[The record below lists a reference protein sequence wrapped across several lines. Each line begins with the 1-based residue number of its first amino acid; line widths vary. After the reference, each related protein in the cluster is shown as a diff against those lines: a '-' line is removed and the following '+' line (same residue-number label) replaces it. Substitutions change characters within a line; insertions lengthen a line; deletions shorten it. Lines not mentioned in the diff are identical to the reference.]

1 MRELISVKRALISV
15 SDKEGIVE
23 FAKGLNDLGVEI
35 LSTGGT
41 ARMLKESGLPVTL
54 VSEYTKFPEMLNGRV
69 KTLHPKVHGGILAMR
84 EKEEHMNQLKEHEI
98 KPIDMV
104 VVNLY
109 PFEKTIKKENVS
121 VEEAIE
127 NIDIGGPTMIR
138 SAAKNNRGVA
148 VVVNPGRYTDVLE
161 EMKSNG
167 GGIGDQFAYNLAL
180 EAFEHTAKYD
190 SIISEYLAKV
200 FTPSVTFPDVVN
212 LGYEKAIDLRYGE
225 NPHQKA
231 AFYKNTRFQGVCVG
245 NAEKLHG
252 KELSFNNIIDLDSAL
267 DIVMDFERPTA
278 SVIKHTNPC
287 GVASADTISE
297 AYRVGEAADSL
308 SAFGS
313 VVGLNRDCDLATAEE
328 IKTHFVEA
336 VICPDFAPEAL
347 ESLRKKKNI
356 RLLKTGRPIVR
367 ESPVEHKMMKV
378 KGGLLVQ
385 TGAFPEIKPENL
397 KVVTEKKP
405 TAEEIKTM
413 MFAVKVLKHVKSN
426 SILLAKSERT
436 VGIGAGQMSRVD
448 ASMIAAR
455 KAGDDAKGS
464 VLASDAFFPFRD
476 GVDAAAKFG
485 VSAIIQPGG
494 SVRDEEVIQAANE
507 HGMSMV
513 FSGIRL
519 FKH

>member
-1 MRELISVKRALISV
+1 MISV
-15 SDKEGIVE
+15 SDKDGIVE
-23 FAKGLNDLGVEI
+23 FAKGLAGLDVDI

-41 ARMLKESGLPVTL
+41 AKLLKEKGVPVTL

-69 KTLHPKVHGGILAMR
+69 KTLHPLVHGGILAMR
-84 EKEEHMNQLKEHEI
+84 DSEKHMSQLAEHGI
-98 KPIDMV
+98 TPIDMV

-109 PFEKTIKKENVS
+109 PFEQTIKKKDVS
-121 VEEAIE
+121 IEEAVE

-138 SAAKNNRGVA
+138 SAAKNHNGVA
-148 VVVNPGRYTDVLE
+148 VVVNPGRYSEILDELRNN
-161 EMKSNG
+161 S
-167 GGIGDQFAYNLAL
+167 GGISNDFSSKLAL

-190 SIISEYLAKV
+190 SIISDYLQKK
-200 FTPSVTFPDVVN
+200 FTPAQPFPEVMS
-212 LGYEKAIDLRYGE
+212 LGYEKALDLRYGE

-231 AFYKNTRFQGVCVG
+231 AFYRNTRFQGVCVG
-245 NAEKLHG
+245 NATKLHG

-267 DIVMDFERPTA
+267 DIVMDFERPTS

-287 GVASADTISE
+287 GVASSDSISE
-297 AYRVGEAADSL
+297 AYRIAEAADSL

-328 IKTHFVEA
+328 IKKHFVEA
-336 VICPDFAPEAL
+336 VIAPDFHPDAMEL
-347 ESLRKKKNI
+347 LSKKKSI
-356 RLLKTGRPIVR
+356 RLLKTGTVIVR

-385 TGAFPEIKPENL
+385 TGAFPDLKLEEL

-405 TAEEIKTM
+405 TEAELKTM
-413 MFAVKVLKHVKSN
+413 VFACKVLKHVKSN
-426 SILLAKSERT
+426 SILLAQGEQT

-455 KAGDDAKGS
+455 KAGDAAKGS
-464 VLASDAFFPFRD
+464 VMSSDAFFPFRD
-476 GVDAAAKFG
+476 GIDAAAKFG
-485 VSAIIQPGG
+485 VAAIIQPGG
-494 SVRDEEVIQAANE
+494 SVRDDEVIAAANE
-507 HGMSMV
+507 HGVSMV
-513 FSGIRL
+513 FSGVRL

>member
-1 MRELISVKRALISV
+1 MRKLISVKRALISV
-15 SDKEGIVE
+15 SDKEGIVD
-23 FAKGLNDLGVEI
+23 FAKGLANQDVEI

-41 ARMLKESGLPVTL
+41 AKILKENGVPVTL

-84 EKEEHMNQLKEHEI
+84 DNEKHMSQLSEHGI
-98 KPIDMV
+98 TPIDMV

-109 PFEKTIKKENVS
+109 PFEDTIKKEDVS

-138 SAAKNNRGVA
+138 SAAKNHGGVA
-148 VVVNPGRYTDVLE
+148 VVVNPGRYQDILE
-161 EMKSNG
+161 EIKSNG
-167 GGIGDQFAYNLAL
+167 GGISPEFSSKLAL

-190 SIISEYLAKV
+190 SIISDYLSKK
-200 FTPSVTFPDVVN
+200 FTPTKTFPDVIN
-212 LGYEKAIDLRYGE
+212 LGYEKALNLRYGE
-225 NPHQKA
+225 NPHQQA
-231 AFYKNTRFQGVCVG
+231 AFFTNSRFMGVCVG
-245 NAEKLHG
+245 NAQKLHG

-267 DIVMDFERPTA
+267 DIVMDFEKPTS

-297 AYRVGEAADSL
+297 AYKIAEAADSL

-313 VVGLNRDCDLATAEE
+313 VIGLNRDCDLATAEE

-336 VICPDFAPEAL
+336 VIAPDFSQEAVDL
-347 ESLRKKKNI
+347 LSKKKSI
-356 RLLKTGRPIVR
+356 RLLKTNAPIKR

-378 KGGLLVQ
+378 KGGLLIQ
-385 TGAFPEIKPENL
+385 TGNFPELKIEEL

-405 TAEEIKTM
+405 TEAELKTM
-413 MFAVKVLKHVKSN
+413 VFACKVLKHVKSN
-426 SILLAKSERT
+426 SILLAQGEQT

-455 KAGDDAKGS
+455 KAGDAAKGS
-464 VLASDAFFPFRD
+464 VMASDAFFPFRD
-476 GVDAAAKFG
+476 GIDAAAKFG

-494 SVRDEEVIQAANE
+494 SVRDEEVIAAANE
-507 HGMSMV
+507 HGMSMT

>member
-1 MRELISVKRALISV
+1 MISV
-15 SDKEGIVE
+15 SDKNGIVE

-41 ARMLKESGLPVTL
+41 ARLLKEKGVSVTL

-69 KTLHPKVHGGILAMR
+69 KTLHPLVHGGILAMR
-84 EKEEHMNQLKEHEI
+84 DSEEHMTQLKEHGI
-98 KPIDMV
+98 MPIDMV

-109 PFEKTIKKENVS
+109 PFEQTIKKKDVS
-121 VEEAIE
+121 VDEAVE

-138 SAAKNNRGVA
+138 SAAKNHNSVA

-161 EMKSNG
+161 ELKSNG
-167 GGIGDQFAYNLAL
+167 GGVSPEFSSKLAL

-190 SIISEYLAKV
+190 SIISDYLSKI
-200 FTPSVTFPDVVN
+200 FTPTIPFPEVIS
-212 LGYEKAIDLRYGE
+212 LGYEKALDLRYGE

-231 AFYKNTRFQGVCVG
+231 AFFKNSRFQGVCVG

-252 KELSFNNIIDLDSAL
+252 KELSFNNIIDLDSAM
-267 DIVMDFERPTA
+267 DIVMDFERPTS

-297 AYRVGEAADSL
+297 AYRIAEAADSL

-328 IKTHFVEA
+328 IKQHFVEA
-336 VICPDFAPEAL
+336 VIAPDFHSDAL
-347 ESLRKKKNI
+347 EVLSKKKSI
-356 RLLKTGRPIVR
+356 RLLKTGAPIKR
-367 ESPVEHKMMKV
+367 EFPVEHKMMKV

-385 TGAFPEIKPENL
+385 TGDFPDIKPESL
-397 KVVTEKKP
+397 KVVTTKKP
-405 TAEEIKTM
+405 TDKEIETM
-413 MFAVKVLKHVKSN
+413 MFAAKVLKHVKSN
-426 SILLAKSERT
+426 SILLAQGEQT

-455 KAGDDAKGS
+455 KAGDAAKGS

>member
-1 MRELISVKRALISV
+1 MRKLINIRRALISV
-15 SDKEGIVE
+15 SDKNGIVE
-23 FAKGLNDLGVEI
+23 FAQGLTDHDVEI

-41 ARMLKESGLPVTL
+41 AKLLKEKGVPVTL

-69 KTLHPKVHGGILAMR
+69 KTLHPAVHGGILAIR
-84 EKEEHMNQLKEHEI
+84 NSEEHMSQLEEHGI
-98 KPIDMV
+98 TPIDMV

-109 PFEKTIKKENVS
+109 PFEQTIKKKDVS
-121 VEEAIE
+121 VEEAVE

-138 SAAKNNRGVA
+138 SAAKNHNGVA
-148 VVVNPGRYTDVLE
+148 VVVNPGRYNDVLE
-161 EMKSNG
+161 ELKSNG
-167 GGIGDQFAYNLAL
+167 GGISAEFSSKLAL

-190 SIISEYLAKV
+190 SVISDYLQKI
-200 FTPSVTFPDVVN
+200 FTPTIPFPEVIN
-212 LGYEKAIDLRYGE
+212 LGYEKAMDLRYGE

-231 AFYKNTRFQGVCVG
+231 AFYKNTRFTGVCVG
-245 NAEKLHG
+245 NAQKLHG

-267 DIVMDFERPTA
+267 DIVMDFTRPTS

-287 GVASADTISE
+287 GVASAETISE
-297 AYRVGEAADSL
+297 AYIIAEAADSL

-328 IKTHFVEA
+328 IKKHFVEA
-336 VICPDFAPEAL
+336 VIAPDFHPDAL
-347 ESLRKKKNI
+347 SLLSKKKSI
-356 RLLKTGRPIVR
+356 RLLKTGTPIIR
-367 ESPVEHKMMKV
+367 ESPVEHKVMKV
-378 KGGLLVQ
+378 KGGLLIQ
-385 TGAFPEIKPENL
+385 TGDFPDLKVEEL

-405 TAEEIKTM
+405 TEAELKTM
-413 MFAVKVLKHVKSN
+413 VFAWKVLKHVKSN
-426 SILLAKSERT
+426 SILLAQGERT

-455 KAGDDAKGS
+455 KAKEAAKGS
-464 VLASDAFFPFRD
+464 VMASDAFFPFRD
-476 GVDAAAKFG
+476 GVDAAAKVG

-494 SVRDEEVIQAANE
+494 SVRDEEVIAAANE

-513 FSGIRL
+513 FSGVRL

>member
-1 MRELISVKRALISV
+1 MINLINIKRALISV
-15 SDKEGIVE
+15 SDKKGIVE
-23 FAKGLNDLGVEI
+23 FARGLKDLNIEI

-41 ARMLKESGLPVTL
+41 AKLLNENGIPVTM
-54 VSEYTKFPEMLNGRV
+54 VSDYTKFPEMLNGRV
-69 KTLHPKVHGGILAMR
+69 KTLHPAVHGGILAVR
-84 EKEEHMNQLKEHEI
+84 DNDKHMTQLKEHGI
-98 KPIDMV
+98 TPIDMV

-109 PFEKTIKKENVS
+109 PFEATIKKKDVT
-121 VEEAIE
+121 VDEAVE

-138 SAAKNNRGVA
+138 SAAKNHNGVA
-148 VVVNPGRYTDVLE
+148 VVVNPGRYKDVIE
-161 EMKSNG
+161 ELKTNG
-167 GGIGDQFAYNLAL
+167 GGVRPEFSSELAL

-190 SIISEYLAKV
+190 SVISDYLQKI
-200 FTPSVTFPDVVN
+200 FTPSKVFPDVMN
-212 LGYEKAIDLRYGE
+212 LGYEKALDLRYGE

-231 AFYKNTRFQGVCVG
+231 AFYRNTRFQGVCVG
-245 NAEKLHG
+245 NAQKLHG

-287 GVASADTISE
+287 GVASADTISD
-297 AYRVGEAADSL
+297 AYKIAEAADSL

-313 VVGLNRDCDLATAEE
+313 VVGLNRDCDLATAKE
-328 IKTHFVEA
+328 INKHFVEA
-336 VICPDFAPEAL
+336 VIAPDFKKDAL
-347 ESLRKKKNI
+347 ELLINKKNI
-356 RLLKTGRPIVR
+356 RLLKTGAPIVR

-378 KGGLLVQ
+378 KGGLLIQ
-385 TGAFPEIKPENL
+385 TGDFPDIKPENL

-405 TAEEIKTM
+405 TEEEIKTM

-426 SILLAKSERT
+426 SILLAKEEQT

-455 KAGDDAKGS
+455 KAGEKAKGS

-476 GVDAAAKFG
+476 GVDAAAKFE

-494 SVRDEEVIQAANE
+494 SVRDDEVIQAANE

>member
-1 MRELISVKRALISV
+1 MR
-15 SDKEGIVE
+15 D
-23 FAKGLNDLGVEI
+23 
-35 LSTGGT
+35 
-41 ARMLKESGLPVTL
+41 
-54 VSEYTKFPEMLNGRV
+54 
-69 KTLHPKVHGGILAMR
+69 
-84 EKEEHMNQLKEHEI
+84 KEEHMIQLKEHDI
-98 KPIDMV
+98 SPIDMV

-109 PFEKTIKKENVS
+109 PFESTIKKKDVS
-121 VEEAIE
+121 VEEAVE

-138 SAAKNNRGVA
+138 SAAKNHNGVA
-148 VVVNPGRYTDVLE
+148 VVVNPKRYNDVLE
-161 EMKSNG
+161 ELKSNG
-167 GGIGDQFAYNLAL
+167 GGVSPDFSSKLAL

-190 SIISEYLAKV
+190 SIISEYLQKI

-212 LGYEKAIDLRYGE
+212 LGYEKSLELRYGE

-231 AFYKNTRFQGVCVG
+231 AFFRNMRFTGVCVG
-245 NAEKLHG
+245 NAKKLHG

-267 DIVMDFERPTA
+267 DIVMDFERPTS

-297 AYRVGEAADSL
+297 AYKVAEAADSL

-313 VVGLNRDCDLATAEE
+313 VIGLNRDCDLATAEE
-328 IKTHFVEA
+328 IATHFVEA

-347 ESLRKKKNI
+347 ELLSKKKSI
-356 RLLKTGRPIVR
+356 RLLKTGAPIIR
-367 ESPVEHKMMKV
+367 EIPVEHKMMKV
-378 KGGLLVQ
+378 KGGLLIQ
-385 TGAFPEIKPENL
+385 TGDFPEIKPENL

-405 TAEEIKTM
+405 TEDEIKTM

-426 SILLAKSERT
+426 SILLAKEERT

-455 KAGDDAKGS
+455 KAGEDAKDS

-494 SVRDEEVIQAANE
+494 SVRDGEVITAANE

-513 FSGIRL
+513 FSGVRL

>member
-1 MRELISVKRALISV
+1 LISV
-15 SDKEGIVE
+15 SDKNGIVE

-41 ARMLKESGLPVTL
+41 ARLLKDKGVSVTL

-69 KTLHPKVHGGILAMR
+69 KTLHPLVHGGILAMR
-84 EKEEHMNQLKEHEI
+84 DSEEHMTQLKEHGI
-98 KPIDMV
+98 SPIDMV

-109 PFEKTIKKENVS
+109 PFEQTIKKKDVS
-121 VEEAIE
+121 VDEAVE

-138 SAAKNNRGVA
+138 SAAKNHNGVA

-161 EMKSNG
+161 ELKSNG
-167 GGIGDQFAYNLAL
+167 GGISPEFSSKLAL

-190 SIISEYLAKV
+190 SIISDYLSKI
-200 FTPSVTFPDVVN
+200 FTPTIPFPDVVS
-212 LGYEKAIDLRYGE
+212 LGYEKAMDLRYGE

-231 AFYKNTRFQGVCVG
+231 AFYKNSRFQGICVG

-267 DIVMDFERPTA
+267 DIVMDFERPTS

-287 GVASADTISE
+287 GVASADAISE
-297 AYRVGEAADSL
+297 AYKIAEAADSL

-313 VVGLNRDCDLATAEE
+313 VVGLNRECDLATAEE
-328 IKTHFVEA
+328 IKQHFVEA
-336 VICPDFAPEAL
+336 VIAPDFHSDAL
-347 ESLRKKKNI
+347 EVLSKKKSI
-356 RLLKTGRPIVR
+356 RLLKTGAPIKR
-367 ESPVEHKMMKV
+367 EYPVEHKMMKV

-385 TGAFPEIKPENL
+385 TGDFPVISPEGL
-397 KVVTEKKP
+397 KVVTTKKP
-405 TAEEIKTM
+405 TDKEIETM
-413 MFAVKVLKHVKSN
+413 MFAAKVLKHVKSN
-426 SILLAKSERT
+426 SILLAQGEQT

-455 KAGDDAKGS
+455 KAGDAAKGS

-494 SVRDEEVIQAANE
+494 SVRDEEVIAAANE

>member
-1 MRELISVKRALISV
+1 VISIKRALISV
-15 SDKEGIVE
+15 SDKEGIVD
-23 FAKGLNDLGVEI
+23 FAKGLANLDVEI

-41 ARMLKESGLPVTL
+41 ARLLKENDVPVTL
-54 VSEYTKFPEMLNGRV
+54 VSDYTKFPEMLNGRV

-84 EKEEHMNQLKEHEI
+84 DNDKHMTQLQEHGIN
-98 KPIDMV
+98 PIDMV

-109 PFEKTIKKENVS
+109 PFEATIKKKDVS
-121 VEEAIE
+121 VEEAVE

-138 SAAKNNRGVA
+138 SAAKNHNGVA
-148 VVVNPGRYTDVLE
+148 VVVNPGKYSDILNE
-161 EMKSNG
+161 LKSNG
-167 GGIGDQFAYNLAL
+167 GGISSEFSSKLAL

-190 SIISEYLAKV
+190 SIISDYLSKV
-200 FTPSVTFPDVVN
+200 FTPTIPFPDVVN
-212 LGYEKAIDLRYGE
+212 LGYVKVLDLRYGE

-231 AFYKNTRFQGVCVG
+231 AFFKNSRFQGISVG

-278 SVIKHTNPC
+278 AVIKHTNPC
-287 GVASADTISE
+287 GVASADSISE
-297 AYRVGEAADSL
+297 AYKIGEAADSL

-336 VICPDFAPEAL
+336 VIAPDFAPEAL
-347 ESLRKKKNI
+347 EVLSKKKSI

-367 ESPVEHKMMKV
+367 ESPVDHKMMKV
-378 KGGLLVQ
+378 KGGILVQ
-385 TGAFPEIKPENL
+385 TGEFPKITPESL

-405 TAEEIKTM
+405 TDDEIRSM

-426 SILLAKSERT
+426 SILLAQGERT

-455 KAGDDAKGS
+455 KAGDAAKDS

-485 VSAIIQPGG
+485 VAAIIQPGG
-494 SVRDEEVIQAANE
+494 SVRDNEVIEAANE

>member
-1 MRELISVKRALISV
+1 MIQVKRALISV
-15 SDKEGIVE
+15 SDKSGIVE
-23 FAKGLNDLGVEI
+23 FAKGLSDQNIEI

-41 ARMLKESGLPVTL
+41 ARLLKENDIPVKL
-54 VSEYTKFPEMLNGRV
+54 VSDYTKFPEMLNGRV
-69 KTLHPKVHGGILAMR
+69 KTLHPMVHGGILAMR
-84 EKEEHMNQLKEHEI
+84 QKEEHMKQLNEHNI
-98 KPIDMV
+98 LPIDMV

-109 PFEKTIKKENVS
+109 PFESTIKKEGVS

-138 SAAKNNRGVA
+138 SAAKNHTGVA
-148 VVVNPGRYTDVLE
+148 VVVNPERYHQVIE
-161 EMKSNG
+161 EIKHNG
-167 GGIGDQFAYNLAL
+167 GGISPELASNLAL

-190 SIISEYLAKV
+190 SVISDYLHKK
-200 FTPSVTFPDVVN
+200 FSPSKPFPDVIA
-212 LGYEKAIDLRYGE
+212 LGYNKAMDLRYGE

-231 AFYKNTRFQGVCVG
+231 AFYKNTRFTGVCVG

-252 KELSFNNIIDLDSAL
+252 KELSFNNIIDLDSAME
-267 DIVMDFERPTA
+267 IVMDFEEPTA

-287 GVASADTISE
+287 GVASAESISE
-297 AYRVGEAADSL
+297 AYIVAEAADSL

-328 IKTHFVEA
+328 INKHFVEA
-336 VICPDFAPEAL
+336 VICPDFTHDAL
-347 ESLRKKKNI
+347 ELLKKKKNL
-356 RLLKTGRPIVR
+356 RLLKTGKPMIR
-367 ESPVEHKMMKV
+367 EFPVEHKMMNV
-378 KGGLLVQ
+378 KGGLLLQ
-385 TGAFPEIKPENL
+385 TGDFPEIKPEIL

-405 TAEEIKTM
+405 TENEIQTM

-426 SILLAKSERT
+426 SILLAQGRQT

-455 KAGDDAKGS
+455 KAGDKAKGS

-494 SVRDEEVIQAANE
+494 SIRDEEVIQAANE

>member
-1 MRELISVKRALISV
+1 
-15 SDKEGIVE
+15 
-23 FAKGLNDLGVEI
+23 
-35 LSTGGT
+35 
-41 ARMLKESGLPVTL
+41 
-54 VSEYTKFPEMLNGRV
+54 
-69 KTLHPKVHGGILAMR
+69 
-84 EKEEHMNQLKEHEI
+84 
-98 KPIDMV
+98 
-104 VVNLY
+104 
-109 PFEKTIKKENVS
+109 
-121 VEEAIE
+121 
-127 NIDIGGPTMIR
+127 
-138 SAAKNNRGVA
+138 
-148 VVVNPGRYTDVLE
+148 
-161 EMKSNG
+161 
-167 GGIGDQFAYNLAL
+167 
-180 EAFEHTAKYD
+180 
-190 SIISEYLAKV
+190 
-200 FTPSVTFPDVVN
+200 
-212 LGYEKAIDLRYGE
+212 
-225 NPHQKA
+225 
-231 AFYKNTRFQGVCVG
+231 VG

-267 DIVMDFERPTA
+267 EIVMDFERPTA

-297 AYRVGEAADSL
+297 AYIVGEAADSL

-313 VVGLNRDCDLATAEE
+313 VVGLNRNCDLATAQE
-328 IKTHFVEA
+328 IKKHFVEA
-336 VICPDFAPEAL
+336 VICPDFEPDAL
-347 ESLRKKKNI
+347 ELLKKKKNL
-356 RLLKTGRPIVR
+356 RLLRTGKPIVR

-378 KGGLLVQ
+378 KGGMLLQ
-385 TGAFPEIKPENL
+385 TGDFPVVKPEML

-405 TAEEIKTM
+405 TDDEIKTL

-426 SILLAKSERT
+426 SILLAQGEQT

-455 KAGDDAKGS
+455 KAGDKAKGS
-464 VLASDAFFPFRD
+464 CLASDAFFPFRD